1 MSVIVTCYTGNKS
14 PSILAFSILRTN
26 NESEWWMFY
35 EHFWQCMFIF
45 LHIPLRLTHKCK
57 KKCLQKNGS
66 CFMSLALVLYCSV
79 TQIDVLC
86 YIRNKIGWVFCIFI
100 YFKKVLNL
108 YWFFVLPK
116 IYLIVDELF
125 INILHFQNSLVKPA
139 MVLLL
144 PSISLLVE
152 TDCPCVQSNPVTFW
166 LFSHSCIP

>member
-14 PSILAFSILRTN
+14 PSILTFSILRTN

-86 YIRNKIGWVFCIFI
+86 YIRNEIRWVFCIFI
-100 YFKKVLNL
+100 YFKNVQLH
-108 YWFFVLPK
+108 FILPK
-116 IYLIVDELF
+116 IYLIVDRLY
-125 INILHFQNSLVKPA
+125 FQKSLVKPA